1 MTEDMLFSEALKL
14 PTDKRAELAAALIR
28 SLDGDPDEDAEAAW
42 AAEIERRVRD
52 IKAGKGKS
60 EDWEAVR
67 DRALDRLRDK

>member
-1 MTEDMLFSEALKL
+1 MTEDVLFSEALKL

-52 IKAGKGKS
+52 IKAGKGQS
-60 EDWEAVR
+60 EDWGAVR
-67 DRALDRLRDK
+67 GRALDRLRDK